1 MELTED
7 WITSALDE
15 ELTALTGSGY
25 NRLKYYLKATDGH
38 GHAGKLQIKM
48 HEAEIAQMVKW
59 VNHPGT
65 PYRTT
70 GDFVRDAVAHR
81 LHDMHEFHLN
91 GKLDRESATG
101 LMMAQLGAER
111 MAREQREEL
120 LKLLNVEV
128 PAMIAEKQISEAA
141 AIIDQVTTDIVDWPD
156 APRKRAEGQLDQLHA
171 QVTSAIRS
179 RRKS

>member
-25 NRLKYYLKATDGH
+25 RREKYYIKATDGH
-38 GHAGKLQIKM
+38 GHAAKLQTKM
-48 HEAEIAQMVKW
+48 HEAEVAQMAKW
-59 VNHPGT
+59 VGHPGT

-111 MAREQREEL
+111 IAREGRDEL
-120 LKLLNVEV
+120 LKMLQAEV
-128 PAMIAEKQISEAA
+128 PAMIAEKQITEAA

-156 APRKRAEGQLDQLHA
+156 APRKRAMDQLDLLHS